1 MFVDLG
7 IPERLLGLRPLLRLL
22 VQLDHLLLYVC
33 RLHLKVLLSLL
44 LVLKLLPALL
54 CLLHYALDD
63 SIGLQEALIE
73 PFPTLLGT
81 LLEPLDDLGRQ
92 LGKHV

>member
-7 IPERLLGLRPLLRLL
+7 IPECLLGLTPLLCLL
-22 VQLDHLLLYVC
+22 VQLYHLLLYVC

-54 CLLHYALDD
+54 RLLHYALDD
-63 SIGLQEALIE
+63 SVGLHEAVIE
-73 PFPTLLGT
+73 PFPTLLCT
-81 LLEPLDDLGRQ
+81 LLEPLDDLGGQ

>member
-1 MFVDLG
+1 MFVVLG
-7 IPERLLGLRPLLRLL
+7 IPECLLGLPPLLRLL

-54 CLLHYALDD
+54 RLLHYALDD
-63 SIGLQEALIE
+63 SVGLQEALIE
-73 PFPTLLGT
+73 PFPTLLGS

>member
-1 MFVDLG
+1 MLVVLG
-7 IPERLLGLRPLLRLL
+7 IPECLLGLPPLLRLL
-22 VQLDHLLLYVC
+22 VQLDHPLLYVC
-33 RLHLKVLLSLL
+33 SLHLKVLLSLL
-44 LVLKLLPALL
+44 LILKLLPALL
-54 CLLHYALDD
+54 GLLHYALDH

-81 LLEPLDDLGRQ
+81 LLEPLDDLGGH